1 MSLLDDH
8 NVPIGFGMALAQDL
22 NAMNRFAS
30 MDKTTQQAVIEQT
43 HHIHSREEMHDFVTN
58 LGNHSSFR

>member
-8 NVPIGFGMALAQDL
+8 NIPIGFGMALAQDL
-22 NAMNRFAS
+22 NAMNHFAN
-30 MDKTTQQAVIEQT
+30 MDNATKQTVIEHA
-43 HHIHSREEMHDFVTN
+43 HHIHSREEMREFVTN

>member
-43 HHIHSREEMHDFVTN
+43 HHIHSREEMHDK
-58 LGNHSSFR
+58 

>member
-22 NAMNRFAS
+22 NAMNHFAS
-30 MDKTTQQAVIEQT
+30 LDKATQQSIIEQT
-43 HHIHSREEMHDFVTN
+43 HHIHSKEEMRNFVSN
-58 LGNHSSFR
+58 LANNSSFR

>member
-8 NVPIGFGMALAQDL
+8 NVPIGFGLALAQDL
-22 NAMNRFAS
+22 NAMNHFAT
-30 MDKTTQQAVIEQT
+30 MDKATQQMVIEHA
-43 HHIHSREEMHDFVTN
+43 HHIHSREEMHEFVTN